1 MARHQWTTL
10 SFDDL
15 VVGDE
20 WESPRRTI
28 TPSDVVLFAGL
39 SGDFNPIH
47 MDHHA
52 AGQGPFGRPVA
63 HGLLGFAIASGLM
76 SQAPRLDTLA
86 FLAILEWR
94 FHHPIL
100 FGDTIHGLSRVD
112 ALEPSGNGRRG
123 VVTWYRRILNQDDR
137 VVQEG
142 RTQTLVRARPGRKA
156 PKDTSDGDRTP
167 QQDVTRLS
175 LRQRCC
181 AMILPPI
188 IRAFDPNH
196 LVLDEIIGTSPLV
209 AGRRGDRPGD

>member
-1 MARHQWTTL
+1 MARHNGRPCHSTIW
-10 SFDDL
+10 SSAMSGRARDGRSA
-15 VVGDE
+15 V
-20 WESPRRTI
+20 RRRAVRGAI
-28 TPSDVVLFAGL
+28 RRLQSHP
-39 SGDFNPIH
+39 

-52 AGQGPFGRPVA
+52 AGQGPFGQPVA

-123 VVTWYRRILNQDDR
+123 VVTWYRRNLNQDDQSSR
-137 VVQEG
+137 RAALRPSCEPDPAEDPEG
-142 RTQTLVRARPGRKA
+142 HLRRRSDSAAR
-156 PKDTSDGDRTP
+156 
-167 QQDVTRLS
+167 VTRHS

-181 AMILPPI
+181 TMILPPI

-196 LVLDEIIGTSPLV
+196 LVLAKLSAPRRSSAE
-209 AGRRGDRPGD
+209 RRGSAG